1 MFNFY
6 NYINYKQKKMQKYIY
21 MFLFMVVVSL
31 ISLAFKPKD
40 VYLEIYTTKDI
51 YYVYPQL
58 MKIELES
65 SSEVLIFN
73 SFESMKDYLSEV
85 TALDTYPSDNDI
97 TL

>member
-1 MFNFY
+1 M
-6 NYINYKQKKMQKYIY
+6 KKYIY

-51 YYVYPQL
+51 YYVYPEL

-73 SFESMKDYLSEV
+73 SFKSMKDYLSEV
-85 TALDTYPSDNDI
+85 TALDTYPSTENI
-97 TL
+97 RL